1 MLHILTF
8 KQLTNQ
14 KQSMVARI
22 TARSPRKVR
31 KSEGG
36 GASSNVVGIICNPL
50 FQIGLTYKPISGGPP
65 VPTELLRHT
74 FLPLSSAQRGEILSK
89 VNLTGI
95 YICFSDYVFSL
106 PFELP
111 NLKLGGNYSCQLVL

>member
-1 MLHILTF
+1 M
-8 KQLTNQ
+8 
-14 KQSMVARI
+14 
-22 TARSPRKVR
+22 
-31 KSEGG
+31 
-36 GASSNVVGIICNPL
+36 VGIIYNPL

-111 NLKLGGNYSCQLVL
+111 NLKLGGNYSCQFFKQFHLVVSDDVFALCRSLMVILVLTH